1 MIKTAVIG
9 SGYVGPVSGALLAD
23 FGNSVRAYGRLD
35 FTTDMK
41 YAPEQYDALGNAD
54 AHVIL
59 TYWSCFKSFVFGRAN
74 KLIIGRCFFDMRNI
88 YKRLDVENAGFIYT
102 GVGV

>member
-1 MIKTAVIG
+1 MKTAVIG

-23 FGNSVRAYGRLD
+23 FGNSVRAYGSLD

-41 YAPEQYDALGNAD
+41 YAPEQYDALGTAD
-54 AHVIL
+54 TYVIL

-74 KLIIGRCFFDMRNI
+74 KFIIGRCFFDKRNI

>member
-1 MIKTAVIG
+1 MMKTAVIG

-23 FGNSVRAYGRLD
+23 FGNRVRAYGSLD

-41 YAPEQYDALGNAD
+41 YAPEQYDALGNAG
-54 AHVIL
+54 AQVIL
-59 TYWSCFKSFVFGRAN
+59 TYWSRFKSFVFGRAN
-74 KLIIGRCFFDMRNI
+74 KLIIGRCFFGMRNI
-88 YKRLDVENAGFIYT
+88 NQRLNVENAGFIYT

>member
-1 MIKTAVIG
+1 MKTAVIG

-23 FGNSVRAYGRLD
+23 FGNSVRAYGGLD

-41 YAPEQYDALGNAD
+41 YAPEQYDALGNAG
-54 AHVIL
+54 AQVIL
-59 TYWSCFKSFVFGRAN
+59 TYWSCFKSFIFGRAK
-74 KLIIGRCFFDMRNI
+74 KLITGKCFFDMRNI
-88 YKRLDVENAGFIYT
+88 YKRLYVENAGFIYT

>member
-1 MIKTAVIG
+1 MINTAVIG

-23 FGNSVRAYGRLD
+23 FGNRVRAYGSLD

-54 AHVIL
+54 THVIL
-59 TYWSCFKSFVFGRAN
+59 TYWSCFKSFIFGRAK
-74 KLIIGRCFFDMRNI
+74 KLITGKCFFDMRNI